1 MWCYVQEDRRACI
14 GYVSNLQL
22 KTGTWKIVLEYFNKR
37 RDAGAIQFRTMF
49 SDRKE

>member
-1 MWCYVQEDRRACI
+1 MWCYVQEDRRAII

-37 RDAGAIQFRTMF
+37 RDAGAIEFRTMF